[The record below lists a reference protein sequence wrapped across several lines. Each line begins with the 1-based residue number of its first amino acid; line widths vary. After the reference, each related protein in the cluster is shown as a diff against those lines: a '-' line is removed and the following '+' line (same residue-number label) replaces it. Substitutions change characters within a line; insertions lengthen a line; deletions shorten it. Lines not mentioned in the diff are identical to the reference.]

1 MGRVHISSMTVM
13 FIYWVHVH
21 TPTHPIIVVAQLSS
35 WHFNKY
41 RIHILIKYEHHKNQ
55 LVNIRWHHHNCLKW
69 QKASFRKKCIWDH
82 LSSVRRVYDKFW
94 KICIF
99 YQKRANRNQ
108 DTVACNHTSVLKVF
122 EIKPRLVHVDLI
134 KSHLSHSGLILTF
147 ARLPKLINSY
157 HMLIVEKPKC
167 YFWLP
172 VLCFDVKSPR
182 PWLID

>member
-1 MGRVHISSMTVM
+1 MTES
-13 FIYWVHVH
+13 I
-21 TPTHPIIVVAQLSS
+21 
-35 WHFNKY
+35 
-41 RIHILIKYEHHKNQ
+41 
-55 LVNIRWHHHNCLKW
+55 
-69 QKASFRKKCIWDH
+69 FRKKMYLRIEIPQYCGDH

-94 KICIF
+94 KICTF

-172 VLCFDVKSPR
+172 CSLLWCNITPTLADRLNIHRHLHLTSLLSDVQCKHAFTFFYQQLVTLY
-182 PWLID
+182 W